1 MVPRPGPAT
10 AWADERRKGGV
21 STTRFSDDFSALE
34 AEQRRLSLRLA
45 GLRDAIGLLERP
57 GALRPDAAAR
67 LAMYRRNE
75 QKLTAEMQAL
85 EWELAHVGPVTANGT
100 SDLSADLLRQLEAD
114 RAGER
119 NG

>member
-1 MVPRPGPAT
+1 
-10 AWADERRKGGV
+10 
-21 STTRFSDDFSALE
+21 
-34 AEQRRLSLRLA
+34 
-45 GLRDAIGLLERP
+45 
-57 GALRPDAAAR
+57 
-67 LAMYRRNE
+67 MYRRNE

-85 EWELAHVGPVTANGT
+85 EWELAHGGFTANGT

>member
-85 EWELAHVGPVTANGT
+85 EWELAHGGFTANGT